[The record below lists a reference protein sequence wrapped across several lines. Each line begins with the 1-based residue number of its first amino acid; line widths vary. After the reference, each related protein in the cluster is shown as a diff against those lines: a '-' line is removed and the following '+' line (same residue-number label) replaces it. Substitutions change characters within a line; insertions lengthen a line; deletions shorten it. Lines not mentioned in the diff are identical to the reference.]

1 MYTKQI
7 ALLLNYRYA
16 FFLFAFILAL
26 PLSSQQLEGV
36 ATFYA
41 DRFDG
46 KLTSTGEVF
55 LHKGY
60 TAASK
65 DLPWG
70 TIVEV
75 TNVANGKSVQVRI
88 NDCGPHLKG
97 RIIDLTKAAA
107 TDLDFIKEGEAQVSL
122 RIIRSSDSGPT
133 CNRAAWA
140 KKLRKAAIPI
150 PPPPPAWTPGS
161 TNGGFMVVATPLPS
175 GTVEGMA
182 SYYADR
188 LNGRPT
194 STGETYDLTKFTAAS
209 KAYPYN
215 SILEVTNVVSG
226 AKTRVRVNDCGPHY
240 PDRILDLSRAAAQ
253 QAGILEAGVARVH
266 VRVVSMGQDG
276 PTCDRG
282 AWAKAQREAANQA
295 NTTTLSPG
303 QAPPPG
309 PTVTGQGSA
318 PDNYTIPPPPNTSSP
333 STSVPTAEVYGVQV
347 AAFGNRANAVQS
359 VADLKAKGFT
369 DAYTI
374 TDGRISR
381 VYVGK
386 APTAEEAAPTK
397 QALIKGGYPKTVV
410 KKVRVPAS
418 DAAPV
423 TYGQAA
429 VTPPTPAS
437 QPETQY
443 TAKPTDQPTFD
454 PSDILFGVQVG
465 AFKSKAGA
473 EKVAKDLK
481 AKGFSTVYT
490 ATVGSVTR
498 VFAGKYYFQGQAED
512 LKVKLS
518 EAGYPGTSVRRVQ

>member
-1 MYTKQI
+1 MYTKPKI
-7 ALLLNYRYA
+7 LLTYRLCLV
-16 FFLFAFILAL
+16 LFAFVLAL

-46 KLTSTGEVF
+46 RLTSTGEVF

-65 DLPWG
+65 QLPWG

-75 TNVANGKSVQVRI
+75 TNVANGRSVQVRV
-88 NDCGPHLKG
+88 NDCGPFLKG
-97 RIIDLTKAAA
+97 RLIDLTKAAA
-107 TDLDFIKEGEAQVSL
+107 TDLDFIKEGEANVRL

-133 CNRAAWA
+133 CNRGAWA

-161 TNGGFMVVATPLPS
+161 TNGGSTVVTTPLPS

-188 LNGRPT
+188 LNGRST

-209 KAYPYN
+209 KMYPYN

-226 AKTRVRVNDCGPHY
+226 AKTRVRVNDCGPNY
-240 PDRILDLSRAAAQ
+240 PDRILDLSRAAAK

-266 VRVVSMGQDG
+266 VRLVSMGQDG

-282 AWAKAQREAANQA
+282 AWASAQREAGNQT
-295 NTTTLSPG
+295 TTTLSPG

-318 PDNYTIPPPPNTSSP
+318 PATYQTPAPPNTVSA
-333 STSVPTAEVYGVQV
+333 TATVPTAEVYGVQV
-347 AAFGNRANAVQS
+347 AAFGNRANAVQA
-359 VADLKAKGFT
+359 VANLKEKGFS

-386 APTAEEAAPTK
+386 APTAEEAGPTK
-397 QALIKGGYPKTVV
+397 QALAKGGYPKTVV
-410 KKVRVPAS
+410 KKVTLPAS

-429 VTPPTPAS
+429 VAPPTPAP

-443 TAKPTDQPTFD
+443 TAKPTDEPRFD

-481 AKGFSTVYT
+481 AKGFPTVYT
-490 ATVGSVTR
+490 ATVGKVTR
-498 VFAGKYYFQGQAED
+498 VFAGKYYFQDQAED
-512 LKVKLS
+512 LKAKLS

>member
-1 MYTKQI
+1 MYTKQKTI
-7 ALLLNYRYA
+7 LNNRL
-16 FFLFAFILAL
+16 FLILFAFVLAL
-26 PLSSQQLEGV
+26 PLSSQQLEGI
-36 ATFYA
+36 ATFYG

-107 TDLDFIKEGEAQVSL
+107 TDLDFIKQGEAKVSL

-133 CNRAAWA
+133 CSRGAWA
-140 KKLRKAAIPI
+140 KQLRKEGKSI

-161 TNGGFMVVATPLPS
+161 TNGGSTVVTTPLPT

-188 LNGRPT
+188 LNGRST

-209 KAYPYN
+209 KLYPYN

-240 PDRILDLSRAAAQ
+240 EDRILDLSRAAAK

-282 AWAKAQREAANQA
+282 AWAKAQREATSEA
-295 NTTTLSPG
+295 NTTALSPG
-303 QAPPPG
+303 QAPPPA
-309 PTVTGQGSA
+309 PTVTGEGSA
-318 PDNYTIPPPPNTSSP
+318 PATYQTPAPPNTAP
-333 STSVPTAEVYGVQV
+333 ASTAVPTAEVYGVQV
-347 AAFGNRANAVQS
+347 AAFGNRANAIQA
-359 VADLKAKGFT
+359 VADLKEKGFT

-374 TDGRISR
+374 TDGKISR

-386 APTAEEAAPTK
+386 APTAEDAAPTK
-397 QALIKGGYPKTVV
+397 QALTKGGYPKTVV

-429 VTPPTPAS
+429 VAPPTPAT
-437 QPETQY
+437 QAETQY
-443 TAKPTDQPTFD
+443 TAKPTDAPTFD
-454 PSDILFGVQVG
+454 PADILFGVQVG
-465 AFKSKAGA
+465 AYKSKAGA
-473 EKVAKDLK
+473 EKVAKDLE
-481 AKGFSTVYT
+481 AKGFPMVFT
-490 ATVGSVTR
+490 ATVGKVTR

-512 LKVKLS
+512 LKDKLS

>member
-1 MYTKQI
+1 MYTKQNTVLNFRNVC
-7 ALLLNYRYA
+7 LLLA
-16 FFLFAFILAL
+16 VFMLL
-26 PLSSQQLEGV
+26 PLSGQKMEGV

-65 DLPWG
+65 ELPWG

-75 TNVANGKSVQVRI
+75 TNVANGRSVRVRI

-107 TDLDFIKEGEAQVSL
+107 TDLDFIKQGEANVRL

-133 CNRAAWA
+133 CNRGAWA

-150 PPPPPAWTPGS
+150 PAPPPAWTPGS
-161 TNGGFMVVATPLPS
+161 INGGYVVVATPELPAGS
-175 GTVEGMA
+175 VEGMA

-194 STGETYDLTKFTAAS
+194 STGETYDLTKYTAAS
-209 KAYPYN
+209 KTYPYN

-226 AKTRVRVNDCGPHY
+226 AKTRVRVNDCGPNY

-282 AWAKAQREAANQA
+282 AWAKAQRAAGNQA
-295 NTTTLSPG
+295 STTTLSPG

-318 PDNYTIPPPPNTSSP
+318 PATYQTPVPPNTGSP
-333 STSVPTAEVYGVQV
+333 SAPVPTAEVFGVQV
-347 AAFGNRANAVQS
+347 AAFGKQANAS
-359 VADLKAKGFT
+359 KAVADLKAMGFT
-369 DAYTI
+369 DAYMI
-374 TDGRISR
+374 AEGSLSR

-386 APTAEEAAPTK
+386 APTADAAKPTK
-397 QALIKGGYPKTVV
+397 QALAKAGFAKTTV
-410 KKVRVPAS
+410 KKVIVPATE
-418 DAAPV
+418 AAPAI
-423 TYGQAA
+423 YGQAA
-429 VTPPTPAS
+429 TPTAAAPQPATKPVTKPAAEPQFGPT
-437 QPETQY
+437 
-443 TAKPTDQPTFD
+443 
-454 PSDILFGVQVG
+454 DILFGVQVG
-465 AFKSKAGA
+465 AFKSKTGA
-473 EKVAKDLK
+473 NKVASDLRT
-481 AKGFSTVYT
+481 KGFPTVYI
-490 ATVGSVTR
+490 ATVGQVTR

-518 EAGYPGTSVRRVQ
+518 EAGYEDTSVRRVQ